1 MQASSRPARTSQ
13 EAKQVE
19 CRVKCGANCFAHD
32 LLQLMK
38 FSVEHLGLPARD
50 PVALKNWY
58 ERVLGAKLIFDNGKT
73 PPAYFLQLASGL
85 MLEIYEGDFS
95 LKETS
100 DNALNGWRH
109 LALRVDSIEIAK
121 MDLEKRGVIFSEP
134 VKPAGGGGRVLF
146 FKDAENNLLHLV
158 ERPVVS
164 IFN

>member
-1 MQASSRPARTSQ
+1 
-13 EAKQVE
+13 
-19 CRVKCGANCFAHD
+19 
-32 LLQLMK
+32 MK
-38 FSVEHLGLPARD
+38 FSVEHVGLPARD
-50 PVALKNWY
+50 TVALKNWY
-58 ERVLGAKLIFDNGKT
+58 ERVLDAKLIFDNGQT

-121 MDLEKRGVIFSEP
+121 AELEKRGVKFTDPI
-134 VKPAGGGGRVLF
+134 KPAGGGGRVLF
-146 FKDAENNLLHLV
+146 FRDMENNLLHLV